1 MRCAA
6 TCRAAAARGW
16 RCLGLALVA
25 FWGASG
31 FYRVQPD
38 EQGVV
43 MRFGAFNRTAP
54 PGLNYH
60 IPWPVESVTTPRVT
74 RINRVDIGFIGTP
87 EVGVVSGRVQ
97 PSRDVL
103 AESLMLT
110 GDENIIDID
119 VAVFWRIRDA
129 GEFLFNTRNPESTV
143 KAAAESVMREVIGRT
158 PIQPALTEAR
168 AQIEQEVR
176 RGTQAIMDQYQAGI
190 EIMQV
195 QLQKVDPPAQVV
207 DAFRDVQRA
216 NADRE
221 RLRNEAESFRNDI
234 IPRARGEAERIVQ
247 EAQGVRESQIARAR
261 GEAARFT
268 SVLTAYQLAQDVT
281 VRRLY
286 LETMEEILRRNP
298 MMIVDDRLQ
307 GVVPFLPLGDAGT
320 TPRPPAGNLPTTR
333 PAPLPPA
340 ARRVGAATQGRLAG
354 RHAMN
359 RSVIALG
366 VLAVVVITAASSVFT
381 VHQTQQVL
389 ITQLGDPIR
398 VIETPGL
405 HVKVPFIQSVITFD
419 RRLLDFDAPGEEVI
433 LGDQRRLIVDSFT
446 RYRITNPLVF
456 YQTVGRDRA
465 GHPRA
470 AELDRVVLAAP
481 RARQ

>member
-1 MRCAA
+1 MIRQAQDA
-6 TCRAAAARGW
+6 VRRYLPRGGGKGLML
-16 RCLGLALVA
+16 LGLVLVA
-25 FWGASG
+25 VWAASG

-43 MRFGAFNRTAP
+43 LRFGAFDRTAP

-74 RINRVDIGFIGTP
+74 RINRVDIGFVGSP
-87 EVGVVSGRVQ
+87 EAGMVTGRV
-97 PSRDVL
+97 PTARDVL

-129 GEFLFNTRNPESTV
+129 GEFLFNTRNPENTV
-143 KAAAESVMREVIGRT
+143 KSAAESVMREVIGRT

-168 AQIEQEVR
+168 AQIEQEVL

-190 EIMQV
+190 EITQV

-234 IPRARGEAERIVQ
+234 IPRARGEAERLVQ

-268 SVLTAYQLAQDVT
+268 SVLAAYQLAPDVT
-281 VRRLY
+281 TRRMY
-286 LETMEEILRRNP
+286 LETMEDILRRNP
-298 MMIVDDRLQ
+298 MVIVDDRLQ
-307 GVVPFLPLGDAGT
+307 GVVPFLPLGENAVA
-320 TPRPPAGNLPTTR
+320 PRPAQAPNGLPTTR
-333 PAPLPPA
+333 PSPLPPGVSAPGRQPQGA
-340 ARRVGAATQGRLAG
+340 AR
-354 RHAMN
+354 
-359 RSVIALG
+359 
-366 VLAVVVITAASSVFT
+366 
-381 VHQTQQVL
+381 
-389 ITQLGDPIR
+389 
-398 VIETPGL
+398 
-405 HVKVPFIQSVITFD
+405 
-419 RRLLDFDAPGEEVI
+419 
-433 LGDQRRLIVDSFT
+433 
-446 RYRITNPLVF
+446 
-456 YQTVGRDRA
+456 
-465 GHPRA
+465 
-470 AELDRVVLAAP
+470 
-481 RARQ
+481 

>member
-1 MRCAA
+1 MPWNNSGGQSPWGNPKPGGPWG
-6 TCRAAAARGW
+6 TPPPPGGGGGPGGPSGSGRGPDLDDMI
-16 RCLGLALVA
+16 RQAQDAVRRYLPRGGGKGLALLGLVLVA

-43 MRFGAFNRTAP
+43 MRFGAFIRTAP

-60 IPWPVESVTTPRVT
+60 IPWPVETVTTPRVT

-87 EVGVVSGRVQ
+87 EVGIVSGRVQ

-103 AESLMLT
+103 AESMMLT

-129 GEFLFNTRNPESTV
+129 GEFLFNTRNPEATV
-143 KAAAESVMREVIGRT
+143 KSAAESVMREVIGRT

-168 AQIEQEVR
+168 AQIEQDVR
-176 RGTQAIMDQYQAGI
+176 AGTQAIMDQYNAGI

-195 QLQKVDPPAQVV
+195 QLQKVDPPPQVV

-221 RLRNEAESFRNDI
+221 RARNEAESFRNDI

-247 EAQGVRESQIARAR
+247 EAQGARESQIARAR

-268 SVLTAYQLAQDVT
+268 SVLAAYQMAQDVT

-286 LETMEEILRRNP
+286 LETMEDILRRNP
-298 MMIVDDRLQ
+298 MIIVDDRLQ
-307 GVVPFLPLGDAGT
+307 GVVPFLPLGDNAAA
-320 TPRPPAGNLPTTR
+320 PRPSQGNVPTTR
-333 PAPLPPA
+333 PAPLPSGS
-340 ARRVGAATQGRLAG
+340 GAAAQPR
-354 RHAMN
+354 
-359 RSVIALG
+359 
-366 VLAVVVITAASSVFT
+366 
-381 VHQTQQVL
+381 TQQ
-389 ITQLGDPIR
+389 G
-398 VIETPGL
+398 
-405 HVKVPFIQSVITFD
+405 
-419 RRLLDFDAPGEEVI
+419 
-433 LGDQRRLIVDSFT
+433 
-446 RYRITNPLVF
+446 
-456 YQTVGRDRA
+456 
-465 GHPRA
+465 
-470 AELDRVVLAAP
+470 AP
-481 RARQ
+481 R